1 MTTSLELDRLGDE
14 LERACR
20 ADLIARPRRTRRMI
34 LVAAVT
40 AAVLGGAAA
49 IAADQLSTTDVA
61 NSLPAGTAAL
71 IGTNP
76 TCTVVKQDVEYH
88 CVLSKP
94 PFPEVQD
101 WKGTKEPT
109 VDATKHVNGGCEALT
124 SDGLQWECWIGQAAV
139 GRVIDDLGAYAPAPG
154 HG

>member
-1 MTTSLELDRLGDE
+1 MDP
-14 LERACR
+14 RAARGGTGCR
-20 ADLIARPRRTRRMI
+20 R
-34 LVAAVT
+34 AAK
-40 AAVLGGAAA
+40 GIGR
-49 IAADQLSTTDVA
+49 AADQLSTTDVA

-71 IGTNP
+71 IGTDP

-88 CVLSKP
+88 CVLTKP

-109 VDATKHVNGGCEALT
+109 VDATKHINGGCEGLT
-124 SDGLQWECWIGQAAV
+124 SDGLEWECWIGEAAV
-139 GRVIDDLGAYAPAPG
+139 GKVITSGVLGTYAPEPG